1 MKLHPG
7 YEKRPDDPRFVDC
20 VKTPL
25 TEEEATYYLRK
36 AWKNVLGSE
45 PTIDSLALLWA
56 KSLGETGRWK
66 LLRNNNWG
74 NIKKKPQWKYTSYEA
89 GEILQGKHQMF
100 YPYHPQT
107 HFAAWDTPLEG
118 AEAYIDFLAN
128 PKSRYHK
135 AWAVVVNSGDPVKYT
150 YELHKAGYF
159 TAKLEV
165 YTRGMVRLTS
175 EFKRKADKL
184 MAWEPEVVE
193 PEPIPEPEPK
203 PDSDPIIVKPDPVK
217 EEPEPLV
224 ETEEEVEI
232 DLRDLE
238 EELTE
243 EVVEEVKTQNA
254 STWWAMLIAFLSR
267 IFLFWKK

>member
-7 YEKRPDDPRFVDC
+7 YKEKPNDPLFVDC

-25 TEEEATYYLRK
+25 TEEEATYYLRE

-45 PTIDSLALLWA
+45 PTVDSLALLWA

-66 LLRNNNWG
+66 MLRNHNWG
-74 NIKKKPQWKYTSYEA
+74 NIKRRLGLKYTSYEA

-107 HFAAWDTPLEG
+107 FFAAWGTPLEG

-128 PKSRYHK
+128 PKSRYAK
-135 AWAVVVNSGDPVKYT
+135 AWHEVVNSGDPVKYT

-184 MAWEPEVVE
+184 MAWEPEDLE
-193 PEPIPEPEPK
+193 PEPITLDPITLKRPPVSLNPDDLK
-203 PDSDPIIVKPDPVK
+203 PDV
-217 EEPEPLV
+217 EEDSEPLV
-224 ETEEEVEI
+224 EEEFEV
-232 DLRDLE
+232 DLSDLE
-238 EELTE
+238 ATK
-243 EVVEEVKTQNA
+243 EVKMQNA